1 MHSTSLRI
9 LDRPLINILND
20 HLIEYPTPININY
33 LWNFGFMAG
42 AFLVVQILTGIFLA
56 MHYTPHI
63 DLAFISVEH
72 IMRDVNNGWL
82 IRYFHANGASFFFLV
97 VYIHIGRGLY
107 YGSYQKPR
115 GFVWALG
122 VVILLLM
129 MAAAFTGYVLPWG
142 QMSFWAATV
151 ITNLFSAIPVLGE
164 PIVSWLWGGFSVD
177 NATLNRFFSFH
188 YLVPFLIAACV
199 IVHIAVLHQNGS
211 NNPLGINGFV
221 DKIPFY
227 PYFFFKDLF
236 SLIVVGAFYFLFVYF
251 APNYLG
257 HTDNYIEAN
266 AMVTPAHIVPEWYF
280 LPLYAVLRSIP
291 HKLGGVIAMLSALLV
306 LLVLPYLG
314 TAEIRS
320 SSFRPIHRTL
330 FWLFVLDWLILG
342 WIGGCSPESPY
353 LEIGQIATCFYFLY
367 FLVIIPIIGIMES
380 ILLSYRLDL

>member
-9 LDRPLINILND
+9 LDRPIINILND
-20 HLIEYPTPININY
+20 HLIDYPTPININY
-33 LWNFGFMAG
+33 LWNFGSMAG
-42 AFLVVQILTGIFLA
+42 VFLIIQILTGIFLA
-56 MHYTPHI
+56 MHYTPHV
-63 DLAFISVEH
+63 DLAFLSVEH

-122 VVILLLM
+122 VIILILM
-129 MAAAFTGYVLPWG
+129 MATAFTGYVLPWG

-151 ITNLFSAIPVLGE
+151 ITNLFSAIPIVGE

-188 YLVPFLIAACV
+188 YLLPFLITAV
-199 IVHIAVLHQNGS
+199 TIVHIAVLHQNGS
-211 NNPLGINGFV
+211 NNPLGINGAV

-227 PYFFFKDLF
+227 PYLIFKDLF
-236 SLIVVGAFYFLFVYF
+236 SWIIFGIFYCSFVYF

-280 LPLYAVLRSIP
+280 LPLYAILRSIP
-291 HKLGGVIAMLSALLV
+291 HKLGGVIAMFGALIV
-306 LLVLPYLG
+306 LLALPYLG
-314 TAEIRS
+314 TSEVRS
-320 SSFRPIHRTL
+320 SSFRPIHRIL
-330 FWLFVLDWLILG
+330 FWILILDYLILG

-353 LEIGQIATCFYFLY
+353 LEIGQLATFFYFFYFLV
-367 FLVIIPIIGIMES
+367 LIPVIGILES
-380 ILLSYRLDL
+380 MLLSYKFDE

>member
-97 VYIHIGRGLY
+97 VYVHIGRGLY

-115 GFVWALG
+115 GFVWSLG

-188 YLVPFLIAACV
+188 YLIPFLIAACV

-211 NNPLGINGFV
+211 NNPLGINGVV

-236 SLIVVGAFYFLFVYF
+236 SLIVVGAFYLLFVYF

-291 HKLGGVIAMLSALLV
+291 HKLGGVIAMLSALIV

-314 TAEIRS
+314 TSEIRS

-330 FWLFVLDWLILG
+330 FWLFILDWLILG

-353 LEIGQIATCFYFLY
+353 LEIGQTATCFYFLY
-367 FLVIIPIIGIMES
+367 FLAIIPFIGVIES